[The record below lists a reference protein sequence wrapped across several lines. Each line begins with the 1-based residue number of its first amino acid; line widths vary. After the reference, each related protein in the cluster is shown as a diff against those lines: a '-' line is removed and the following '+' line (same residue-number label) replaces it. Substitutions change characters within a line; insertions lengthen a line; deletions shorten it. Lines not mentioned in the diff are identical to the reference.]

1 MGSELPNNTKDRMV
15 PIHTPQEGTC
25 MSPRHTAV
33 PPEVPAP
40 TADGCKATREILDR
54 IGDKWSLYL
63 IITLANGVRRFNELR
78 RGIDGISQ
86 RMLTLTLR
94 GLERDGLVTRTM
106 YPTIPPRVDYELTE
120 LGRTLLEPVMALVN
134 WADTNKDVIAKAQQR
149 FDATAESC
157 CDSNHAGVQQH
168 R

>member
-1 MGSELPNNTKDRMV
+1 
-15 PIHTPQEGTC
+15 
-25 MSPRHTAV
+25 MSPRHIDV
-33 PPEVPAP
+33 PKHVPAP
-40 TADGCKATREILDR
+40 SAEGCKATREILDR

-63 IITLANGVRRFNELR
+63 IVTLANGVRRFNELR

-120 LGRTLLEPVMALVN
+120 LGRTLLEPVMALVS
-134 WADTNKDVIAKAQQR
+134 WADSNKLAIAEAQQG
-149 FDATAESC
+149 FDEESANA
-157 CDSNHAGVQQH
+157 SVQNVAHQ
-168 R
+168 RR

>member
-1 MGSELPNNTKDRMV
+1 
-15 PIHTPQEGTC
+15 
-25 MSPRHTAV
+25 MSPRHIAV
-33 PPEVPAP
+33 PHEVPAP
-40 TADGCKATREILDR
+40 SAEGCEGTRKILDR

-120 LGRTLLEPVMALVN
+120 LGRTLLEPVMALVS
-134 WADTNKDVIAKAQQR
+134 WADTNKSVIAKAQKR
-149 FDATAESC
+149 FDESME
-157 CDSNHAGVQQH
+157 SESTSVVGAVQH
-168 R
+168 RR

>member
-1 MGSELPNNTKDRMV
+1 M
-15 PIHTPQEGTC
+15 
-25 MSPRHTAV
+25 
-33 PPEVPAP
+33 
-40 TADGCKATREILDR
+40 ATREILDR

-120 LGRTLLEPVMALVN
+120 MGRTLLEPVMALVS
-134 WADTNKDVIAKAQQR
+134 WADNHKLAIAEAHQR
-149 FDATAESC
+149 FDEASES
-157 CDSNHAGVQQH
+157 DITSMQSAVPK
-168 R
+168 RR

>member
-1 MGSELPNNTKDRMV
+1 
-15 PIHTPQEGTC
+15 
-25 MSPRHTAV
+25 MSPRHTDL
-33 PPEVPAP
+33 PKNLPKRDIEDCQP
-40 TADGCKATREILDR
+40 TRKILDR

-63 IITLANGVRRFNELR
+63 IMTLAHGVRRFNELK

-120 LGRTLLEPVMALVN
+120 LGKTLLNPVMGLVN
-134 WADTNKDVIAKAQQR
+134 WADSNKFAVAEAQKR
-149 FDATAESC
+149 FDAQSEQDVPS
-157 CDSNHAGVQQH
+157 